1 MNKWQYK
8 KCISVGLKILLSV
21 MALLV
26 LLPMSLYVPF
36 VQNLVKDVACEK
48 ASDLTGWNIRVERL
62 MLKFPL
68 DVSVDGVM
76 VLDEA
81 RDTMIS
87 AGNLMLDVKVLPLLK
102 MKVDVQSAELTDA
115 IYKMTSEDSSLVLDA
130 RLHRVTLALSEIDIN
145 NNAVNIS
152 DANLR
157 GGDIKLD
164 YFPEK
169 VKPSSDDS
177 LKVSWLVKAN
187 RITLDSVH
195 YKMHML
201 PTIDEMDAAVD
212 HVVLK
217 NGLVDT
223 GKSLVDVDYFGVDGL
238 DVKYVYPTPEYLA
251 SHPVQQPDSVS
262 SQLADTTQ
270 WTVKGRN
277 LRLTNSHAVYAMAGA
292 KPMKG
297 LDMNYMEVGDVNI
310 SVDSIYNKGMNVVV
324 PIKNFS
330 ARERCGLTITEAKG
344 TFRMDSVMMAIEQFR
359 LKTVVSDVYADG
371 MMNMGV
377 FDRPSSGIVRLNA
390 DASIDVSD
398 IERAFPMY
406 KAYLRAIPRSRPM
419 QLTARING
427 TPRQMNIKELRAEL
441 PRYARMDVT
450 GVVNN
455 VMDVDRLGGELAL
468 DGKFDN
474 LNFIKPTMF
483 DAQMS
488 KQVNFPAMHIKG
500 KASLKGKN
508 MSGSVDML
516 LAGGEAVG
524 NAKFNTASEGYEAD
538 VVMRTFPMHSIMP
551 LSTLGD
557 ISARVHAQGR
567 GFDVMRKSTVTNASF
582 AIDNLTYN
590 GVTYRDIDGRV
601 ALKDGAFDAEFDSKN
616 PNIDFGILCNGE
628 LKKDH
633 YVVALDGDIR
643 DLNLQALRVMD
654 VASYGK
660 GRITAFGDVDVKNFV
675 CDVTADLNDL
685 NWTYDTLHFVTP
697 NVSMQFESTDS
708 TIMAT
713 LHNEDLSVNF
723 NSQVG
728 VNGFIDQL
736 NKCKDIAMKQVERI
750 SLNIDTLQSAFPPFE
765 CELEMG
771 KNGLVQQY
779 LGYNDIKL
787 KRMSFELYNDTTVYG
802 NGVLQGIDAYG
813 TKVDTVTAKLVQV
826 GKYLGYK
833 LHMGNRPGT
842 MDNFASVTL
851 LGGVLGSRLT
861 TIYDAKD
868 IKQRTG
874 YHFGTYTDVNDSIV
888 RMNIFTN
895 KPCIG
900 YKDWSVNED
909 NYVQYNYKDQHL
921 DANLRLDGGDS
932 GLINLFTEHSENDE
946 HDDDGHRHQEDV
958 NLQVKG
964 VKIEQWVSMF
974 PFAPDVSG
982 ELSSDMKISYKGSQF
997 WGTGKAGLKNFKYD
1011 GREVGDFDLDALMT
1025 LDPVTGNTNLE
1036 SYMNVNGAKVAFAAG
1051 VLNDSTAA
1059 SPMSLKLSIDKFP
1072 ISTMSAFIPNGVAEL
1087 QGYLNGEM
1095 SMTGTFDKPVFTG
1108 SVTAED
1114 GAIYV
1119 PMFGSKIL
1127 FPSTVIP
1134 VDSSV
1139 VKFEKYAL
1147 RSCNDKPLVIDGLID
1162 IHDMSNPYVDIAMSG
1177 KGIQFVDSK
1186 QIRKSQLFGRGFAD
1200 VKAAVKGK
1208 TSALYVD
1215 ADLAL
1220 LSGSNITYVLQD
1232 DVSEIVP
1239 ATNPDMVKFVHFDD
1253 SVGEYADSLL
1263 RAEPFG
1269 ININAS
1275 VTLQEGNIIN
1285 AYLSPDGKNRVQVQ
1299 SSGTLNYAQGF
1310 SGDPRVTGKLVV
1322 DNGYVKYSPPLIKE
1336 VNFEINEGS
1345 NIGFTGNML
1354 NPTLD
1359 FSAVEKYKAT
1369 VSSEGAT
1376 SHLVD
1381 FLITCNVGGTL
1392 SQMDVSFDLATN
1404 DDLTVQNEL
1413 QSMTAQQRSAQA
1425 MNLMLYGSYTGANTS
1440 TMSNNALY
1448 SFLNSQLNSWAASAI
1463 KGVDLSFGINQYD
1476 KNNGKGTSTVTSYSY
1491 NLSKSLFNDR
1501 FKIVVGGNYSTDAS
1515 AEDNF
1520 SDNLISDISIE
1531 YLLNSSG
1538 SMYARLFRHTGF
1550 ESILEG
1556 EIIQT
1561 GVGFV
1566 IKRKLSSLKN
1576 VFKFRASRKA
1586 AARRRAQ
1593 QQADSIKNAMKVAP
1607 DSLIVK

>member
-1 MNKWQYK
+1 MDKWQYK
-8 KCISVGLKILLSV
+8 KYISGVLKILLTV
-21 MALLV
+21 IVLLV
-26 LLPMSLYVPF
+26 LLPLSLYVPF
-36 VQNLVKDVACEK
+36 VQNFVKDVACDK
-48 ASDLTGWNIRVERL
+48 ASELTGWNISVKRL
-62 MLKFPL
+62 LLKFPL
-68 DVSVDGVM
+68 DVSVDSVL
-76 VLDEA
+76 VLDESS
-81 RDTMIS
+81 DTMIS
-87 AGNLMLDVKVLPLLK
+87 AGNLMLDVKMLPLLK
-102 MKVDVQSAELTDA
+102 MQVDVQSAELSDA
-115 IYKMTSEDSSLVLDA
+115 VYKMTSEDSSMVLSA
-130 RLHRVTLALSEIDIN
+130 RLRHVDLALTQIDLDN
-145 NNAVNIS
+145 NKVNIS
-152 DANLR
+152 DASLK
-157 GGDIKLD
+157 GGDIYLD

-169 VKPSSDDS
+169 VRPSDDDS
-177 LKVSWLVKAN
+177 VKTAWLISAN
-187 RITLDSVH
+187 RIALDSVH
-195 YKMHML
+195 YKMHMM
-201 PTIDEMDAAVD
+201 PTIEDMEATVA
-212 HVVLK
+212 HAELK
-217 NGLVDT
+217 NGMVDT
-223 GKSLVDVDYFGVDGL
+223 GKALVDADYFGVDGL
-238 DVKYVYPTPEYLA
+238 DVKYLYPTAEYLA
-251 SHPVQQPDSVS
+251 QHPVAQPDTPS
-262 SQLADTTQ
+262 DTTL
-270 WTVKGRN
+270 WTVKGKS

-292 KPMKG
+292 KPAKG
-297 LDMNYMEVGDVNI
+297 FDMNYIEVGDVNI
-310 SVDSIYNKGMNVVV
+310 SVDSIYNRGMNVIV
-324 PIKNFS
+324 PIKAFT
-330 ARERCGLTITEAKG
+330 AKERCGLAITEAKG
-344 TFRMDSVMMAIEQFR
+344 TFRMDSLMMAIEQFR
-359 LKTVVSDVYADG
+359 LKTVVSELYADG

-377 FDRPSSGIVRLNA
+377 FDNPSSGIVRLNA
-390 DASIDVSD
+390 DASIDVAD
-398 IERAFPMY
+398 IERAFPIY
-406 KAYLRAIPRSRPM
+406 KAYLRSIPRSRPM
-419 QLTARING
+419 QLAARVNG
-427 TPRQMNIKELRAEL
+427 TPQQMKINKLHAEL
-441 PRYARMDVT
+441 PRYAKMDVT

-455 VMDVDRLGGELAL
+455 VMDIDRLGGELAL

-474 LNFIKPTMF
+474 LNFVKPTMF

-488 KQVNFPAMHIKG
+488 KQVNFPAMHVKG
-500 KASLKGKN
+500 KASVKGKN
-508 MSGSVDML
+508 MSGNVDLL

-524 NAKFNTASEGYEAD
+524 KAKFNTASEGYEAD
-538 VVMRTFPMHSIMP
+538 VEMRTFPMHSIMP

-557 ISARVHAQGR
+557 ITARVHAQGR
-567 GFDVMRKSTVTNASF
+567 GLDVMSKTTATNASF
-582 AIDNLTYN
+582 AIESLTYN
-590 GVTYRDIDGRV
+590 NVTYRDIDGRV
-601 ALKDGAFDAEFDSKN
+601 ALKDGAFEAEFDSKN
-616 PNIDFGILCNGE
+616 PNIDFGVMCNGE

-654 VASYGK
+654 VVSAGRGK
-660 GRITAFGDVDVKNFV
+660 ITAFGDVDVKSFV
-675 CDVTADLNDL
+675 CDVTADINDL
-685 NWTYDTLHFVTP
+685 DWTYDTLHFATP
-697 NVSMQFESTDS
+697 NVSMQIESTDS
-708 TIMAT
+708 TIMAS
-713 LHNEDLSVNF
+713 LNNEDLSVNF

-728 VNGFIDQL
+728 VNSFIDHM
-736 NKCKDIAMKQVERI
+736 NRCKDIAMKQVERI
-750 SLNIDTLQSAFPPFE
+750 SLNIDTLQSALPPFE
-765 CELEMG
+765 CEMEMG
-771 KNGLVQQY
+771 KNGLLQQY

-826 GKYLGYK
+826 GKYLGYR

-851 LGGVLGSRLT
+851 FGGVLGSRLT

-900 YKDWSVNED
+900 YRDWSVNED

-932 GLINLFTEHSENDE
+932 GLINLFTEHSQEDE
-946 HDDDGHRHQEDV
+946 HDADGHRHQEDV

-982 ELSSDMKISYKGSQF
+982 ELSTDMKISYMGSQF
-997 WGTGKAGLKNFKYD
+997 WGTGKAGLKNFKYE
-1011 GREVGDFDLDALMT
+1011 GREVGDFDLDAVMT

-1051 VLNDSTAA
+1051 VLNDSTAT

-1108 SVTAED
+1108 AVTAED

-1119 PMFGSKIL
+1119 PVFGSKIL
-1127 FPSTVIP
+1127 FPATVIP

-1139 VKFEKYAL
+1139 VKFDKYAL
-1147 RSCNDKPLVIDGLID
+1147 RSCNDKPLVIDGVVD
-1162 IHDMSNPYVDIAMSG
+1162 IHDMSNPYVDIAMAG
-1177 KGIQFVDSK
+1177 KGVQFVDSK

-1215 ADLAL
+1215 ADLSL

-1275 VTLQEGNIIN
+1275 VTLKEGNIIN

-1310 SGDPRVTGKLVV
+1310 SGDPRMTGKLVV

-1336 VNFEINEGS
+1336 VNFDITEGS

-1369 VSSEGAT
+1369 VSGEGAT

-1425 MNLMLYGSYTGANTS
+1425 MNLMLYGSYTGANTT

-1476 KNNGKGTSTVTSYSY
+1476 KNSGKGTSTVTSYSY

-1593 QQADSIKNAMKVAP
+1593 QQADSIRNAALISAP
-1607 DSLIVK
+1607 DTLEVK